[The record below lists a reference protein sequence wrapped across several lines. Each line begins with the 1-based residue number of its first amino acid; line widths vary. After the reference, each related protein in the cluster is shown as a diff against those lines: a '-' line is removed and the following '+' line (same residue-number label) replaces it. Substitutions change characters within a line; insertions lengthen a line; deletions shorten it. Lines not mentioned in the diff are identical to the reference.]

1 MSTPFLF
8 PEEHR
13 LSIRIAA
20 ALVAALVPFAAAAQ
34 SAASVPSKPITF
46 VVTSPP
52 GGSKDIFARAIG
64 KKLADAFGKPVV
76 VENRP
81 GATGSIGEATVA
93 SAAPDGHTIVMISSS
108 YATKAAV
115 HRNLPYDPRTAFA
128 AVAMIGRGPLILT
141 VAPGVPANTPEEF
154 FALAKKEGSAL
165 NYATSGPGSINHFAT
180 ELLNQAAGL
189 QLTHVPYKGMGPA
202 TTDLVGGHVQ
212 VLVASVPSVYQH
224 VKAGKVKGIGV
235 TTAKA
240 SPVVP
245 NLPPLAEHGAPGY
258 DVELWWGVLAP
269 AATPKDVVAKLN
281 AEINKALSTEEM
293 KQFLVREGAV
303 PSPMTPEAFDKL
315 LHDDIERWRKVGA
328 RSHIDME

>member
-1 MSTPFLF
+1 MK
-8 PEEHR
+8 
-13 LSIRIAA
+13 IRIAVAIA
-20 ALVAALVPFAAAAQ
+20 ATLLPLAVAAQ
-34 SAASVPSKPITF
+34 SAASFPSKPITF

-52 GGSKDIFARAIG
+52 GGSNDIFARAIG
-64 KKLADAFGKPVV
+64 KKLAEAFGKPVV

-93 SAAPDGHTIVMISSS
+93 NAAPDGHTIVMISSS

-115 HRNLPYDPRTAFA
+115 HKNLPYDPLKAFT
-128 AVAMIGRGPLILT
+128 AVAMIGRGPLILAVAPT
-141 VAPGVPANTPEEF
+141 VAASTPEEF
-154 FALAKKEGSAL
+154 FALARKQGSAL

-189 QLTHVPYKGMGPA
+189 QLTHIPYKGMGPA
-202 TTDLVGGHVQ
+202 TADLIGGHVQ

-245 NLPPLAEHGAPGY
+245 ELPPLADHGAKGY
-258 DVELWWGVLAP
+258 DVELWWGVPAP
-269 AATPKDVVAKLN
+269 PGTPRDAVAKLN
-281 AEINKALSTEEM
+281 AEINKALAAEEM
-293 KQFLVREGAV
+293 KAFLVHEGAV
-303 PSPMTPEAFDKL
+303 PSPMTPDEFDRL
-315 LHDDIERWRKVGA
+315 LRDDIERWRAVGA
-328 RSHIDME
+328 RSHIQME

>member
-1 MSTPFLF
+1 MK
-8 PEEHR
+8 
-13 LSIRIAA
+13 IRIAA
-20 ALVAALVPFAAAAQ
+20 ALAAAVVPCIAVAQ
-34 SAASVPSKPITF
+34 SAASFPSKPITF

-52 GGSKDIFARAIG
+52 GGSNDIFARAIG

-81 GATGSIGEATVA
+81 GATGSIGEASVA
-93 SAAPDGHTIVMISSS
+93 KSPPDGYTIVMISSS

-115 HRNLPYDPRTAFA
+115 HRNLPYDPKTAFA
-128 AVAMIGRGPLILT
+128 TVAMIGRGPLVLA
-141 VAPGVPANTPEEF
+141 VAPTLPVATPEEF
-154 FALAKKEGSAL
+154 FALARKEGSAL

-180 ELLNQAAGL
+180 ELLNDAAGL
-189 QLTHVPYKGMGPA
+189 KLTHVPYKGMGPA
-202 TTDLVGGHVQ
+202 TADLIGGHVQ

-240 SPVVP
+240 SPVAP
-245 NLPPLAEHGAPGY
+245 GLPPLAEHGAPGY

-269 AATPKDVVAKLN
+269 AGTPKDVVAKLN
-281 AEINKALSTEEM
+281 AEINKALATDEM
-293 KQFLVREGAV
+293 KEFLIREGAV
-303 PSPMTPEAFDKL
+303 PSPMAPEAFDKL

-328 RSHIDME
+328 RSSINME